1 MRPIQNSI
9 KNQVI
14 NLLKQGKSMRQ
25 VAKDVGV
32 SCTTVHKY
40 SAGLEREIPMAVG
53 GAVSKLTGRDK
64 SFCVHQV
71 TKGGKSNATEV
82 RKALKQHLEIDISA
96 QTVRRTLK
104 EKGLGSFV
112 KPKKPLLSAKNV
124 KARLAWAKAHKN
136 WTLDDWSRVIWSD
149 ETKIN
154 RFGSDGRR
162 YAWKRAEEKLQ
173 PKHVKQTVKHG
184 GGNIMVWGCISYDG
198 PGYMTKIDTVLD
210 KELYQAILEHELVH
224 TFDWYGMDQSK
235 MVFQQD
241 NDPKHTAK
249 TVKEYLE
256 NQPFSVMEW
265 PAQSPDLNPIENIWA
280 LVKNRLFSNYTTPP
294 KGMLDLWDRTQ
305 EVWNTITAEDCKKV
319 IETMPKRCNDVIK
332 AKGYWIDY

>member
-1 MRPIQNSI
+1 M
-9 KNQVI
+9 
-14 NLLKQGKSMRQ
+14 
-25 VAKDVGV
+25 
-32 SCTTVHKY
+32 
-40 SAGLEREIPMAVG
+40 ERA
-53 GAVSKLTGRDK
+53 
-64 SFCVHQV
+64 
-71 TKGGKSNATEV
+71 
-82 RKALKQHLEIDISA
+82 
-96 QTVRRTLK
+96 
-104 EKGLGSFV
+104 
-112 KPKKPLLSAKNV
+112 
-124 KARLAWAKAHKN
+124 
-136 WTLDDWSRVIWSD
+136 
-149 ETKIN
+149 
-154 RFGSDGRR
+154 
-162 YAWKRAEEKLQ
+162 

-305 EVWNTITAEDCKKV
+305 EVWNTITTEDCKKV